1 MGRQDEDDRRDDR
14 EQIADYWTD
23 QVGYALQS
31 GEISRQKGHPMTD
44 KRTAGRPTKGDA
56 VRSAMVSVRVEPWVV
71 ASLDNDRNDGES
83 RADVLTRW
91 ATTTEEDKNGTDT
104 DT

>member
-1 MGRQDEDDRRDDR
+1 
-14 EQIADYWTD
+14 
-23 QVGYALQS
+23 
-31 GEISRQKGHPMTD
+31 MTD

-71 ASLDNDRNDGES
+71 AAMDEDRQTGES

-91 ATTTEEDKNGTDT
+91 AGAQLDADRLPGEDRARVLSRWVGLITEGDNNGND
-104 DT
+104 

>member
-1 MGRQDEDDRRDDR
+1 
-14 EQIADYWTD
+14 
-23 QVGYALQS
+23 
-31 GEISRQKGHPMTD
+31 MTE
-44 KRTAGRPTKGDA
+44 KRTAGRPRKGDA

-71 ASLDNDRNDGES
+71 ATLDNDRQTGES

>member
-1 MGRQDEDDRRDDR
+1 
-14 EQIADYWTD
+14 
-23 QVGYALQS
+23 
-31 GEISRQKGHPMTD
+31 MTE
-44 KRTAGRPTKGDA
+44 KRTAGRPTKGEA

-91 ATTTEEDKNGTDT
+91 AEHYNYLRGADNEPNNS
-104 DT
+104 

>member
-1 MGRQDEDDRRDDR
+1 
-14 EQIADYWTD
+14 
-23 QVGYALQS
+23 
-31 GEISRQKGHPMTD
+31 MTD
-44 KRTAGRPTKGDA
+44 KRTVGRPTKGDA

-91 ATTTEEDKNGTDT
+91 AAQTGEDNNGND
-104 DT
+104 